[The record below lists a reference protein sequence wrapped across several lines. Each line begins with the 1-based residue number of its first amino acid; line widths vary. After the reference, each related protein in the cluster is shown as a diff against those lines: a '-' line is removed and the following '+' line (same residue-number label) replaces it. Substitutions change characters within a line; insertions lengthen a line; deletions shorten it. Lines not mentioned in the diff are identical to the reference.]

1 MSSFVYQII
10 LIFATSW
17 HFFDTSISS
26 ELIYTFSWNVVGW
39 SLSFKTTFC
48 KNRLI
53 FLFVSSPF
61 TACLPP
67 LFPLKP
73 TQASWDHLPKPL
85 CSPVLVSKSAFG
97 NSLEDKYLPQGLL
110 WPLEQENKTKPGS
123 MLIQTGDSKTSRNL
137 FFYCTLFTS
146 KFSCTGGLGHFPRW
160 NACPSAA
167 PKRPA
172 RAGSSSSAGI
182 IFGLGVWTGTWRGES
197 KAAGAFRASE
207 GASPWR
213 STSGL
218 VGLCGCSFPR
228 GPPEPLILRGHR
240 SHPCGWEVFLLCEP
254 H

>member
-1 MSSFVYQII
+1 MASSLAFSFFPCRVRIAVLQHLLCPIV
-10 LIFATSW
+10 LSAHLGAHLHHGKQFPHTLPASTSSPW
-17 HFFDTSISS
+17 
-26 ELIYTFSWNVVGW
+26 V
-39 SLSFKTTFC
+39 SLSARGLSSVMGAPTAC
-48 KNRLI
+48 LHLSMGQSEAHSLH
-53 FLFVSSPF
+53 FLRGSPAGVNPVMQSHLLMSSPF

-67 LFPLKP
+67 LFPHKP

-97 NSLEDKYLPQGLL
+97 NSSEDKYLPQGLL

-123 MLIQTGDSKTSRNL
+123 MLIQTGDSKTGRNL

-182 IFGLGVWTGTWRGES
+182 IFGLGVWTRTCRGES
-197 KAAGAFRASE
+197 KAAGGIQS
-207 GASPWR
+207 
-213 STSGL
+213 L
-218 VGLCGCSFPR
+218 
-228 GPPEPLILRGHR
+228 
-240 SHPCGWEVFLLCEP
+240 
-254 H
+254 